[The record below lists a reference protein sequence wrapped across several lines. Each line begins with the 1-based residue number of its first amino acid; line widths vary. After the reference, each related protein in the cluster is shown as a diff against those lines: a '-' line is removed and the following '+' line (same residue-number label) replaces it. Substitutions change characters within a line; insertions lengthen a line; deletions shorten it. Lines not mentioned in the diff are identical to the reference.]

1 MADPLLLVHG
11 GAGDIP
17 EASRAAHAGG
27 CQEAAE
33 AGGAVLAAGGS
44 SVQAVCAAVEVLES
58 NPLYNA
64 AYGCALTLEGR
75 VSLDAAI
82 MEGHSRRAA
91 GLAALDA
98 FPHPIRIAERM
109 LDESEVLMV
118 GQPASQWAESVG
130 FRRVPENELT
140 TEAALKQWH
149 RVVEEGASPNFA
161 GGTVGAVARDAEGR
175 LAAGTSTG
183 GTMGKKP
190 GRVGDSPILG
200 CGTYADRFCAVSAT
214 GEGEA
219 FLRSVFGARV
229 ADAVRYGEDPAKAL
243 QRMLERVRDFFG
255 GIGGAILI
263 TPDSG
268 PEAFWTTVGMSHGW
282 WTPDDSGCAI

>member
-1 MADPLLLVHG
+1 MAQPLLLVHG
-11 GAGDIP
+11 GAGNVP
-17 EASRAAHAGG
+17 EASRAAHSRG

-33 AGGAVLAAGGS
+33 AGGEILAAGGS
-44 SVQAVCAAVEVLES
+44 SVAAACAAVEVMES

-64 AYGCALTLEGR
+64 GVGCALTKAGR
-75 VSLDAAI
+75 VSLDAAV
-82 MEGHSRRAA
+82 MEGHTRRAA

-98 FPHPIRIAERM
+98 FPHPIRLAERM
-109 LDESEVLMV
+109 LEEPEVLLV
-118 GQPASQWAESVG
+118 GEPASQWAERVG

-140 TEAALKQWH
+140 TASALAQWH
-149 RVVEEGASPNFA
+149 RVVEEGAEPNFA
-161 GGTVGAVARDAEGR
+161 GGTVGAVARDGEGH
-175 LAAGTSTG
+175 LAAATSTG

-200 CGTYADRFCAVSAT
+200 AGTYADDWCAVSAT

-229 ADAVRYGEDPAKAL
+229 ADAIRYGELPQEAL

-255 GIGGAILI
+255 GLGGAILI

-282 WTPDDSGCAI
+282 WTPDSSGCSI